1 MKKKLNS
8 TKPMAATKN
17 ILLLVCLLLASCALV
32 SHIQTKKNIYAET
45 CTKTDNYGTIDAY
58 EMLNIKNKTTFKAA
72 EYVDCEDGRNIVVIT
87 WEGVHDKATANLAGQ
102 VMTKFFTHFHAA
114 EDIQYL
120 LVPEESGK
128 NVFVYKFEAAAPART
143 KMSL

>member
-1 MKKKLNS
+1 MRN
-8 TKPMAATKN
+8 TKTILPM
-17 ILLLVCLLLASCALV
+17 VCLLLASCALV
-32 SHIQTKKNIYAET
+32 NHIQAKKNLYAET

-58 EMLNIKNKTTFKAA
+58 EVLNIKNKTTFKAA
-72 EYVDCEDGRNIVVIT
+72 EYIECQDDRNLVVIT
-87 WEGVHDKATANLAGQ
+87 WEGAHDKNAANLAAQ
-102 VMTKFFTHFHAA
+102 VMTKFFTHFHAS

-128 NVFVYKFEAAAPART
+128 NVFVYKFVAAPPPP